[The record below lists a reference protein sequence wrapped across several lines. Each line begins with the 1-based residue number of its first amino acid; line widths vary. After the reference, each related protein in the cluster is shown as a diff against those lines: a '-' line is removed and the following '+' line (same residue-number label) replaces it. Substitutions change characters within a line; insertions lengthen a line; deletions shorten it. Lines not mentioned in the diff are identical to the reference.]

1 MSLLNTKPRYFPSAV
16 ATESGWCNPITGEVL
31 VSVGR
36 LKTKL
41 AAEAAALEEKWSNLD
56 KTATVVEIIESK
68 KQPITTP
75 LEVAV
80 EPVVAAV
87 EPIVEQPKEVVM
99 EEIKPVK
106 VRKEH
111 TRKVKVAEQ
120 TDKSVPEGQKIL
132 GEVVEHDLDKP
143 VVGE

>member
-1 MSLLNTKPRYFPSAV
+1 MSLLNTKPRYFQTAV

-36 LKTKL
+36 LKSKL

-56 KTATVVEIIESK
+56 ETATVAEIIESK
-68 KQPITTP
+68 EQPIITSP
-75 LEVAV
+75 EV
-80 EPVVAAV
+80 AV

-106 VRKEH
+106 VRKEY

-120 TDKSVPEGQKIL
+120 TDKSVPEGQKII
-132 GEVVEHDLDKP
+132 GEVVEHDLDTP